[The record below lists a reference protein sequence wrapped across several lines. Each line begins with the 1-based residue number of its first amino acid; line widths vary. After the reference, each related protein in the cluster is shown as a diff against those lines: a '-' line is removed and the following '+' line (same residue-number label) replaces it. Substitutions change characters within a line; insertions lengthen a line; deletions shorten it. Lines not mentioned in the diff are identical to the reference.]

1 MGLVL
6 SMSDVARR
14 LLGPHHFL
22 ATVYVDAPMGGL
34 GAQACAAE
42 VVIGR
47 VLLLAIVHLA
57 NACGR
62 FVDGD
67 RQSLG
72 SCCALRQTQI
82 GLVIP

>member
-6 SMSDVARR
+6 SMSDVARM

-22 ATVYVDAPMGGL
+22 ATVYVDARTGGL
-34 GAQACAAE
+34 AAQACATE

-47 VLLLAIVHLA
+47 VLLITLVHLA

-72 SCCALRQTQI
+72 SCCALR
-82 GLVIP
+82 